1 MKKKFWKKDF
11 FSKFFF
17 HAKNLASSWE
27 YPYSCFPAISKQ
39 FWENCWRILKKRWK
53 MTIFENVW
61 KLLELAD
68 FLQLVQTC
76 SLCYTAFGVKI
87 SAQSAKAFTWKLACK
102 HANSWFCIIIVPCFW
117 LIVPFERKYHSFWSK
132 TLIHDV
138 NLMKALR
145 YPFYSSLGTWKIH
158 LGPLDYTQRT
168 PWLPPWVSFI
178 QTKGPFNYTLET
190 PWQCWGPLTVTW
202 DPLKSLGTLKRP

>member
-1 MKKKFWKKDF
+1 
-11 FSKFFF
+11 
-17 HAKNLASSWE
+17 
-27 YPYSCFPAISKQ
+27 
-39 FWENCWRILKKRWK
+39 

-61 KLLELAD
+61 KLLESAD

-138 NLMKALR
+138 NLMKAPR

-168 PWLPPWVSFI
+168 PCTEAQLCPYRRNSEKYFYFLFMFLLFLCYCRVVLPTF
-178 QTKGPFNYTLET
+178 
-190 PWQCWGPLTVTW
+190 
-202 DPLKSLGTLKRP
+202 